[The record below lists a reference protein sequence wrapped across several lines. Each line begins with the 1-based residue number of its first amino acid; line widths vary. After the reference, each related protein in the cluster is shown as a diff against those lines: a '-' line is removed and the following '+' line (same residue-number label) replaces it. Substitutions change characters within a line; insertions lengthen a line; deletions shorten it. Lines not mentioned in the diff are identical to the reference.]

1 MSLNKKYRA
10 ESQKHFKAIAAYID
24 LHYAEETLC
33 APMMKQACA
42 SMPVKPQYG
51 AGVPYA
57 APLQKDDTQ
66 PRKDATAAAEP
77 DFATFAPETAASS
90 LDDYLEQVKD
100 ESFSE
105 MLLRLIDEKGM
116 KDAAC
121 YKKANVDK
129 RLFSKIRSNPL
140 YKPGKQTA
148 LAFIFALELPYEQAC
163 EMLQKAG
170 YAFSPASKADLIC
183 EYYIKQGIYNLYI
196 VNQSLFDF
204 DQPLIGNYK

>member
-1 MSLNKKYRA
+1 MLRSKKRYISFAKEHYTAIEQYIQARFIQVEA
-10 ESQKHFKAIAAYID
+10 VTAPQPLLKATMPAFQENEIR
-24 LHYAEETLC
+24 E
-33 APMMKQACA
+33 KQELP
-42 SMPVKPQYG
+42 SKSVKSVYG
-51 AGVPYA
+51 NGVPYA
-57 APLQKDDTQ
+57 APLQEDDSELCI
-66 PRKDATAAAEP
+66 DATAEALP
-77 DFATFAPETAASS
+77 DCATFAPEIAASS

-148 LAFIFALELPYEQAC
+148 LAFIFALELPYEQA
-163 EMLQKAG
+163 
-170 YAFSPASKADLIC
+170 
-183 EYYIKQGIYNLYI
+183 
-196 VNQSLFDF
+196 
-204 DQPLIGNYK
+204 